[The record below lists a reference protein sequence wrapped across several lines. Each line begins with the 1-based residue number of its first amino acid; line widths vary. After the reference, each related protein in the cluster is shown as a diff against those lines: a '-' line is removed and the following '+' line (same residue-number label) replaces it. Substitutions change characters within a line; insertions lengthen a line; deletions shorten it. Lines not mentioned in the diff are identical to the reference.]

1 MKNLS
6 LKELQKRELQM
17 IKGGTNVSDSE
28 SSSSNNS
35 SRCGWCWCAMFSG
48 THTTK
53 KQATTCR
60 SSSF

>member
-17 IKGGTNVSDSE
+17 IKGGTND

-35 SRCGWCWCAMFSG
+35 SRCGWCWCAIASH
-48 THTTK
+48 THVTK
-53 KQATTCR
+53 KGATTCR